1 MAEIEKKFYVLRA
14 VNGKEN
20 KVKEYL
26 EAEIKNNNLQ
36 DYITQV
42 IIPTEKV
49 IQQRNGKR
57 TTKEKAYL
65 PGYIIVEAILVGEVV
80 HFLKNVNYII
90 GFLGGNQPVPLRSS
104 EVNRILGTVDALQE
118 QAEEFDVQY
127 LVGETVK
134 VTFGP
139 FAGFHGEI
147 EEIDSDKKKLK
158 VMVKIFGRKTPLEL
172 GYMQVEQ
179 VKE

>member
-1 MAEIEKKFYVLRA
+1 MSEIEKKFYVLRA

-20 KVKEYL
+20 KVKEYI
-26 EAEIKNNNLQ
+26 ETEIKNNHLEE
-36 DYITQV
+36 YISQV

-57 TTKEKAYL
+57 VIKEKAYL
-65 PGYIIVEAILVGEVV
+65 PGYIIIEAVLVGEVV

-90 GFLGGNQPVPLRSS
+90 GFLGGDHPVPLRSS
-104 EVNRILGTVDALQE
+104 EVKRILGTVDALQE
-118 QAEEFDVQY
+118 QTEEFDVQY
-127 LVGETVK
+127 IVGETVK

-139 FAGFHGEI
+139 FTGFHGEI

-172 GYMQVEQ
+172 GYMQVE
-179 VKE
+179 KE

>member
-1 MAEIEKKFYVLRA
+1 MSEIEKKFYVLRA

-20 KVKEYL
+20 KVKEYI
-26 EAEIKNNNLQ
+26 ETEIKNNHL
-36 DYITQV
+36 DEYISQV

-57 TTKEKAYL
+57 VIKEKAYL
-65 PGYIIVEAILVGEVV
+65 PGYIIIEAILVGEVI

-90 GFLGGNQPVPLRSS
+90 GFLGGDHPVPLRSS
-104 EVNRILGTVDALQE
+104 EVKRILGTVDALQE
-118 QAEEFDVQY
+118 QTEEFDVQY
-127 LVGETVK
+127 MVGETVK

-139 FAGFHGEI
+139 FTGFHGEI

-172 GYMQVEQ
+172 GYMQVE
-179 VKE
+179 KE

>member
-1 MAEIEKKFYVLRA
+1 MSEIEKKFYVLRA
-14 VNGKEN
+14 VSGKEN

-26 EAEIKNNNLQ
+26 EAEIKSNHL
-36 DYITQV
+36 DEYISQV
-42 IIPTEKV
+42 IIPTEKI

-57 TTKEKAYL
+57 VIKEKAYL
-65 PGYIIVEAILVGEVV
+65 PGYIIIEAVLVGEVI
-80 HFLKNVNYII
+80 HFLKNVNYVI

-104 EVNRILGTVDALQE
+104 EVRRILGTVDALQE
-118 QAEEFDVQY
+118 QAEEFDVRY

-139 FAGFHGEI
+139 FSGFHGEI
-147 EEIDSDKKKLK
+147 EEVDSDKKKLK

-172 GYMQVEQ
+172 GYMQVE
-179 VKE
+179 KE

>member
-1 MAEIEKKFYVLRA
+1 MSEIEKKFYVLRA

-26 EAEIKNNNLQ
+26 EAEIKNSNLQ

-57 TTKEKAYL
+57 VLKEKAYL

-80 HFLKNVNYII
+80 HFLKNVNYVI
-90 GFLGGNQPVPLRSS
+90 GFLGGTKPVPLRSS

-127 LVGETVK
+127 IVGETIK

-172 GYMQVEQ
+172 GYMQVE
-179 VKE
+179 KE

>member
-1 MAEIEKKFYVLRA
+1 MSEIEKKFYVLRA

-26 EAEIKNNNLQ
+26 EAEIRNNNLQ

-49 IQQRNGKR
+49 VQQRNGKR
-57 TTKEKAYL
+57 VMKEKAYL
-65 PGYIIVEAILVGEVV
+65 PGYIIIEAVLVGEVV

-90 GFLGGNQPVPLRSS
+90 GFLGGNEPVPLRSS
-104 EVNRILGTVDALQE
+104 EVKRILGTVDALQE
-118 QAEEFDVQY
+118 QSEEYDIRFMI
-127 LVGETVK
+127 GETVK
-134 VTFGP
+134 VNFGP

-172 GYMQVEQ
+172 GYMQVE
-179 VKE
+179 KE

>member
-1 MAEIEKKFYVLRA
+1 MSEIEKKFYVLRA

-57 TTKEKAYL
+57 VMKEKAYL
-65 PGYIIVEAILVGEVV
+65 PGYIIIEAVLVGEVV

-90 GFLGGNQPVPLRSS
+90 GFLGGTEPVPLRSS
-104 EVNRILGTVDALQE
+104 EVKRILGTVDALQE
-118 QAEEFDVQY
+118 QAEEFDVRY

-147 EEIDSDKKKLK
+147 EEIDTDKKKLK

-172 GYMQVEQ
+172 GYMQVE
-179 VKE
+179 KE